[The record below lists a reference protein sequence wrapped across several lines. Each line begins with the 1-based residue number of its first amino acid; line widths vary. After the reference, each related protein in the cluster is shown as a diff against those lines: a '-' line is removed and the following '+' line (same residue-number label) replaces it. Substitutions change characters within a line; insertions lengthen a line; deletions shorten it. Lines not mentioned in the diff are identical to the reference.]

1 MGSTLP
7 IAGWGSGTWVGELID
22 VNSGHFDDAADRS
35 AVGRRALLKAVAAG
49 GAFAV
54 PLIASFSMD
63 ATAANAMPHPPMTG
77 NMSSLVYGCSNQNG
91 NSEPSGVFFVSLV
104 TQGTQ
109 KPVRGYIEI
118 EVVGSQDVLT
128 YDIGLS
134 ANLTSP
140 VDSFEITTTS
150 TSPASSLWQGQSG
163 NYGSIRGKNINCANG
178 FPAPDGLD
186 ELYKLMK
193 AGKTEAVVELKNG
206 TVLTGPISYL

>member
-1 MGSTLP
+1 M
-7 IAGWGSGTWVGELID
+7 
-22 VNSGHFDDAADRS
+22 NRGHFDDAANRS

-63 ATAANAMPHPPMTG
+63 ATAANAKPQPPMTA
-77 NMSSLVYGCSNQNG
+77 NMSSVVYGCSNQSG
-91 NSEPSGVFFVSLV
+91 NHVPTGIFFVSLV
-104 TQGTQ
+104 TQGTK

-118 EVVGSQDVLT
+118 EVVGQQDVLT

-140 VDSFEITTTS
+140 VSSFEIITTS

-163 NYGSIRGKNINCANG
+163 NYG
-178 FPAPDGLD
+178 
-186 ELYKLMK
+186 
-193 AGKTEAVVELKNG
+193 
-206 TVLTGPISYL
+206 

>member
-1 MGSTLP
+1 
-7 IAGWGSGTWVGELID
+7 VGELIN
-22 VNSGHFDDAADRS
+22 VNRGHFDDAADRS

-63 ATAANAMPHPPMTG
+63 ATAANAMPQPSLTG
-77 NMSSLVYGCSNQNG
+77 NMTSVVYGCSNQNG
-91 NSEPSGVFFVSLV
+91 SYAPSGIFFVSLV
-104 TQGTQ
+104 TKGTQ

-118 EVVGSQDVLT
+118 EVIGQQDVLT

-140 VDSFEITTTS
+140 VSSFEIITTS
-150 TSPASSLWQGQSG
+150 TSPASSLWQGASG

-178 FPAPDGLD
+178 RPAPAGLD
-186 ELYKLMK
+186 ELFNLMR

-206 TVLTGPISYL
+206 TVLTGPIGYL

>member
-1 MGSTLP
+1 MNVSL
-7 IAGWGSGTWVGELID
+7 
-22 VNSGHFDDAADRS
+22 GHADDAADRS

-63 ATAANAMPHPPMTG
+63 ATAANAQPRQPLTG
-77 NMSSLVYGCSNQNG
+77 NMSSVVYGCSNQAG
-91 NSEPSGVFFVSLV
+91 NYAPSGIFFVSLV
-104 TQGTQ
+104 TQGSQ

-118 EVVGSQDVLT
+118 EIVGQQDVLT

-140 VDSFEITTTS
+140 VSSFEITTTS
-150 TSPASSLWQGQSG
+150 TTPASTLWEGQSG

-178 FPAPDGLD
+178 LPAPDGLD
-186 ELYKLMK
+186 ELYKLMR
-193 AGKTEAVVELKNG
+193 AGQTEAIVRLNNG
-206 TVLTGPISYL
+206 TVLTGPITYL

>member
-1 MGSTLP
+1 
-7 IAGWGSGTWVGELID
+7 VGELIK
-22 VNSGHFDDAADRS
+22 VNRGHFDDAANRS

-63 ATAANAMPHPPMTG
+63 ATAANAMPKLPMTG
-77 NMSSLVYGCSNQNG
+77 NMSSVVYGCSNQASNLV
-91 NSEPSGVFFVSLV
+91 PSGIFFVSLV
-104 TQGTQ
+104 TKGTE

-118 EVVGSQDVLT
+118 EVVGQQDVLT

-140 VDSFEITTTS
+140 VSSFEITTTGTSSVS
-150 TSPASSLWQGQSG
+150 TLWQGQSG

-186 ELYKLMK
+186 ELYKLMRD
-193 AGKTEAVVELKNG
+193 GKTEAVVELANG
-206 TVLTGPISYL
+206 TVLTGQISYL

>member
-1 MGSTLP
+1 
-7 IAGWGSGTWVGELID
+7 VGELIN
-22 VNSGHFDDAADRS
+22 VNRGHFDDAADRS

-63 ATAANAMPHPPMTG
+63 ATAANAMPQPSLTG
-77 NMSSLVYGCSNQNG
+77 NMTSVVYGCSNQNG
-91 NSEPSGVFFVSLV
+91 SYAPSGIFFVSLV
-104 TQGTQ
+104 TKGTQ

-118 EVVGSQDVLT
+118 EVIGQQDVLT

-140 VDSFEITTTS
+140 VSSFEIITTS
-150 TSPASSLWQGQSG
+150 TSPASSLWQGASG

-178 FPAPDGLD
+178 RPAPAGLD
-186 ELYKLMK
+186 ELFNLMR
-193 AGKTEAVVELKNG
+193 AGKTEAVVQLKNG

>member
-1 MGSTLP
+1 M
-7 IAGWGSGTWVGELID
+7 
-22 VNSGHFDDAADRS
+22 NRGHFDDAANRS

-63 ATAANAMPHPPMTG
+63 ATAANAMPKLPMTG
-77 NMSSLVYGCSNQNG
+77 NMSSVVYGCSNQSG
-91 NSEPSGVFFVSLV
+91 NHVPTGIFFVSLV
-104 TQGTQ
+104 TKGTQ

-118 EVVGSQDVLT
+118 EVVGQQDVLT

-140 VDSFEITTTS
+140 VSSFEIITTS
-150 TSPASSLWQGQSG
+150 TSPASSLWQCQSG

-178 FPAPDGLD
+178 IPAPAGLD
-186 ELYKLMK
+186 ELYKLMRD
-193 AGKTEAVVELKNG
+193 GKTEAVVELANG
-206 TVLTGPISYL
+206 TLLTGQISYL

>member
-1 MGSTLP
+1 MN
-7 IAGWGSGTWVGELID
+7 
-22 VNSGHFDDAADRS
+22 VNLGHADDAADRS

-63 ATAANAMPHPPMTG
+63 ATAANAQPRQPMTG
-77 NMSSLVYGCSNQNG
+77 NMSSVVYGCSNQA
-91 NSEPSGVFFVSLV
+91 STYVPSGVFFVSLV

-118 EVVGSQDVLT
+118 EIVGQQDVLT

-140 VDSFEITTTS
+140 VSSFEITTTS
-150 TSPASSLWQGQSG
+150 TTPASTLWEGQSG

-178 FPAPDGLD
+178 LPAPDGLD
-186 ELYKLMK
+186 QLYKLMR
-193 AGKTEAVVELKNG
+193 AGQTEAIVRLNNG
-206 TVLTGPISYL
+206 TVLTGQISYL

>member
-1 MGSTLP
+1 M
-7 IAGWGSGTWVGELID
+7 
-22 VNSGHFDDAADRS
+22 NRGHSDAADRS

-63 ATAANAMPHPPMTG
+63 ATAANAKPQPPMTG
-77 NMSSLVYGCSNQNG
+77 NMSSVVYGCSNQNSTYVPTG
-91 NSEPSGVFFVSLV
+91 IFFVSLV

-118 EVVGSQDVLT
+118 EVLGQQDVLT

-140 VDSFEITTTS
+140 VSSFEITTTS
-150 TSPASSLWQGQSG
+150 TSPASSLWQGLSG
-163 NYGSIRGKNINCANG
+163 NYGAIRGSNIACANG
-178 FPAPDGLD
+178 RPAPAGLD
-186 ELYKLMK
+186 ELYKLMR
-193 AGKTEAVVELKNG
+193 AGQTEAVVQLNNG

>member
-1 MGSTLP
+1 MN
-7 IAGWGSGTWVGELID
+7 
-22 VNSGHFDDAADRS
+22 VNRGHFDDAADRS

-63 ATAANAMPHPPMTG
+63 ATAANAMPQRPMTG
-77 NMSSLVYGCSNQNG
+77 NMSSDVYGCSNQAG
-91 NSEPSGVFFVSLV
+91 NYVPSGIFFVSLV
-104 TQGTQ
+104 TQYTQ

-118 EVVGSQDVLT
+118 EVIGQQDVLT

-140 VDSFEITTTS
+140 VYSFAIVTTG
-150 TSPASSLWQGQSG
+150 SPPVSVVQQTGAG
-163 NYGSIRGKNINCANG
+163 NYGTIHGSGIACANSI
-178 FPAPDGLD
+178 PAPAGLD
-186 ELYKLMK
+186 ELYKLMR
-193 AGKTEAVVELKNG
+193 AGQTEAVVQLAND

>member
-1 MGSTLP
+1 
-7 IAGWGSGTWVGELID
+7 VGESIN
-22 VNSGHFDDAADRS
+22 VNRGHFNDAADRS

-49 GAFAV
+49 GAFTV

-63 ATAANAMPHPPMTG
+63 VTAANAKPQPPLTG
-77 NMSSLVYGCSNQNG
+77 NMSSNVYGCSNQAG
-91 NSEPSGVFFVSLV
+91 NYVPSGIFFVSLV

-118 EVVGSQDVLT
+118 EVMGQQDVLT

-140 VDSFEITTTS
+140 VSSFEIITTS
-150 TSPASSLWQGQSG
+150 TSPASTLWQGQSG
-163 NYGSIRGKNINCANG
+163 NYGAIRGSNIRCANG
-178 FPAPDGLD
+178 TPAPAGLD
-186 ELYKLMK
+186 ELYKLMR
-193 AGKTEAVVELKNG
+193 AGRTEAVVELNNG

>member
-1 MGSTLP
+1 
-7 IAGWGSGTWVGELID
+7 VGELIN
-22 VNSGHFDDAADRS
+22 VNRGHFDDAADRS

-63 ATAANAMPHPPMTG
+63 ATAANAMPQPSLTG
-77 NMSSLVYGCSNQNG
+77 NMTSVVYGCSNQNG
-91 NSEPSGVFFVSLV
+91 SYAPSGIFFVSLV
-104 TQGTQ
+104 TKGTQ

-118 EVVGSQDVLT
+118 EVIGQQDVLT

-140 VDSFEITTTS
+140 VSSFEITTTS
-150 TSPASSLWQGQSG
+150 TSPASSLWQGASG

-178 FPAPDGLD
+178 RPAPAGLD
-186 ELYKLMK
+186 ELYQLMR
-193 AGKTEAVVELKNG
+193 AGQTEAVVQLNNG